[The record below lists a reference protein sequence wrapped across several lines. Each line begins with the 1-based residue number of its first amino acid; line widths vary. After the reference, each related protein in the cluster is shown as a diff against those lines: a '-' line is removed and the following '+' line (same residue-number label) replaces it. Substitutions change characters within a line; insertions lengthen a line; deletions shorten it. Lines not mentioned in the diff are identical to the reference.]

1 MIQKSIHSKI
11 PAGMYLFKVSDGNA
25 RAMCEFNITVE
36 PSQLR
41 FSAFNRLFQVTKT
54 EVKGRITVDKLE
66 EERKKDEAHKENEI
80 RQFNTV
86 HDSAS
91 QSAFEMFVQ
100 SMKDAGQLP
109 EKPSPVVSSSTVSL

>member
-1 MIQKSIHSKI
+1 M
-11 PAGMYLFKVSDGNA
+11 
-25 RAMCEFNITVE
+25 
-36 PSQLR
+36 
-41 FSAFNRLFQVTKT
+41 
-54 EVKGRITVDKLE
+54 KGRITVGKLE

-80 RQFNTV
+80 RQFNTL